1 MIWHAVNKKRFSK
14 RRITAASVLGCIL
27 KQICYALQLLHVPR
41 IMVTQVMLTGRY
53 LTLLLAEVNRTT
65 QAYAHA
71 SGIGS
76 HRHKRP
82 LTSQNFICNE
92 KEKRYKQYDVSARRA
107 FRWASEQKFCEAEAS
122 RKF

>member
-1 MIWHAVNKKRFSK
+1 ML
-14 RRITAASVLGCIL
+14 ASYLLIATTSL

-71 SGIGS
+71 AAGSGVCY
-76 HRHKRP
+76 
-82 LTSQNFICNE
+82 SQSCA
-92 KEKRYKQYDVSARRA
+92 KCR
-107 FRWASEQKFCEAEAS
+107 
-122 RKF
+122 